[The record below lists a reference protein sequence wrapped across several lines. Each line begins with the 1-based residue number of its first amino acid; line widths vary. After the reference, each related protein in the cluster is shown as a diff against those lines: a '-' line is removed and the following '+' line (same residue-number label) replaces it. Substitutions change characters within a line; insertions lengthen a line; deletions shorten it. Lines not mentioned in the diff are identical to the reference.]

1 MIEGFATPKG
11 TTNFARKSLARNE
24 NFRKIH
30 DLTLSNVGVGTYLG
44 NTDLETD
51 TQQKKK
57 NSRTINPQIPNWINL
72 ECMKAN
78 EKVNE
83 QLKTLYN

>member
-1 MIEGFATPKG
+1 MGKECEHFVQA
-11 TTNFARKSLARNE
+11 
-24 NFRKIH
+24 
-30 DLTLSNVGVGTYLG
+30 
-44 NTDLETD
+44 
-51 TQQKKK
+51 KKK